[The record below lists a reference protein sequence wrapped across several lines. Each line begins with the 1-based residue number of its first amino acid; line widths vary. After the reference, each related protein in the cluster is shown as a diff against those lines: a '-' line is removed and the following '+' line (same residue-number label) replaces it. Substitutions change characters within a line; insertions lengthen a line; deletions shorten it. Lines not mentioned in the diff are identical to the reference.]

1 VQLLQ
6 DPHIRNRS
14 REVLAEE
21 IEERAERAC
30 HGEDIRHILLLLP
43 GQKEILRL
51 IRAPQ
56 IRHRRIVR
64 SSEDGL
70 SDVGQHEPLQQE
82 PHARNTVLVRLP
94 ARFEEQ
100 DEAEKWT
107 KQKGNARLR
116 LKFEQ
121 YLLENEV
128 KDFKRGNLLA
138 YGIRDWSKDPYGA
151 ACHAWRPGRKSWEV
165 IERLKAFSIGKRG
178 LPNVH
183 ICGEAYSDYQG
194 FIEGALR
201 SAAIVLNVLGA
212 KIPGV

>member
-1 VQLLQ
+1 MGNSQHPNSYASNV
-6 DPHIRNRS
+6 PT
-14 REVLAEE
+14 RELHYWMRKDGTKGM
-21 IEERAERAC
+21 IMIYTDRP
-30 HGEDIRHILLLLP
+30 GTQFWSDYLP
-43 GQKEILRL
+43 
-51 IRAPQ
+51 
-56 IRHRRIVR
+56 
-64 SSEDGL
+64 
-70 SDVGQHEPLQQE
+70 
-82 PHARNTVLVRLP
+82 
-94 ARFEEQ
+94 RFEEQ